1 MSLST
6 DDLKQVVD
14 YLKAHPGEWLP
25 SHVFDLADRISNV
38 ESELKIQREVMIER
52 FDAMD
57 RRFEAMQEQLDVRFT
72 AMQDRSDE
80 RFDAMD
86 RRFEAMQKQMDDR
99 FTAVQKQMDDRF
111 TAMQKQM
118 DVRFDQ
124 VDKRFEQQGRH
135 TNRWMTAMMAL
146 IALIGVAM
154 TVTNVIG

>member
-38 ESELKIQREVMIER
+38 ESELKLQREVMIER

-57 RRFEAMQEQLDVRFT
+57 RRFEAMQEQMDERFTAADRRFEALQEQMDERFT
-72 AMQDRSDE
+72 AMQKQIDA
-80 RFDAMD
+80 RFDATQ
-86 RRFEAMQKQMDDR
+86 RQMDDR
-99 FTAVQKQMDDRF
+99 FTAL
-111 TAMQKQM
+111 QKQM

-124 VDKRFEQQGRH
+124 VDKRFEQQSRH
-135 TNRWMTAMMAL
+135 SNRWMTAMMAL

>member
-38 ESELKIQREVMIER
+38 QSELKIQREVMIER

-57 RRFEAMQEQLDVRFT
+57 RRFEAMQEQMDVRFT
-72 AMQDRSDE
+72 AMQKQIDA
-80 RFDAMD
+80 RFDASD
-86 RRFEAMQKQMDDR
+86 RRFETMQKQMDER
-99 FTAVQKQMDDRF
+99 FTAL
-111 TAMQKQM
+111 QKQM

>member
-57 RRFEAMQEQLDVRFT
+57 RRFEAMQ
-72 AMQDRSDE
+72 
-80 RFDAMD
+80 
-86 RRFEAMQKQMDDR
+86 KQMD
-99 FTAVQKQMDDRF
+99 VRF